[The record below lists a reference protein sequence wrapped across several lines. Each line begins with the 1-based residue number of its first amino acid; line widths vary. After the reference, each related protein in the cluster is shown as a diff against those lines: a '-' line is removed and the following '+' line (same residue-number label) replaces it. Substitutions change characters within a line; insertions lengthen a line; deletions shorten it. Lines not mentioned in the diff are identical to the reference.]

1 MAQNRTTLYQ
11 ILEND
16 KGDCLEPVIT
26 YVLLLQ
32 YYALTFESLSLNTI
46 LVVFQ
51 AIEILRC
58 TCSHIIK
65 NNQTKFSINKFFQL
79 RIRYL
84 IIA

>member
-32 YYALTFESLSLNTI
+32 YYVLTFESLI
-46 LVVFQ
+46 Y
-51 AIEILRC
+51 
-58 TCSHIIK
+58 
-65 NNQTKFSINKFFQL
+65 NKEMFHFKCV
-79 RIRYL
+79 
-84 IIA
+84 